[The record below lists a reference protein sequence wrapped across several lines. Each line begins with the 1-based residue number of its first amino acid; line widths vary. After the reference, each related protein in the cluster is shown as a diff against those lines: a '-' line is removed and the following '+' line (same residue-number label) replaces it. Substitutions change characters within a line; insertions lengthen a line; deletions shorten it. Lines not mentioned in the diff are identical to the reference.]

1 MYQHVQVK
9 MLTTKMSLQIRVITH
24 EFIYVNVIAKQI
36 NNAEAHKSLNNTRMN
51 EFTLNH
57 AL

>member
-36 NNAEAHKSLNNTRMN
+36 NNAEAHKSLNNIRMN